1 MNDGAKIAKTRGLS
15 LKNRGILEK
24 SWLVLLES
32 WGLCNKRNSARL
44 LFKKNKRAEFVL
56 LGIDIGLDA
65 GESGVARRDIHV
77 LCGSGIEQCF
87 AGTEECGVS
96 LVVG

>member
-32 WGLCNKRNSARL
+32 WGLFNKRNSARL

-65 GESGVARRDIHV
+65 RESSSAWHHIDV
-77 LCGSGIEQCF
+77 LCSGGIEQGF

-96 LVVG
+96 LVVA